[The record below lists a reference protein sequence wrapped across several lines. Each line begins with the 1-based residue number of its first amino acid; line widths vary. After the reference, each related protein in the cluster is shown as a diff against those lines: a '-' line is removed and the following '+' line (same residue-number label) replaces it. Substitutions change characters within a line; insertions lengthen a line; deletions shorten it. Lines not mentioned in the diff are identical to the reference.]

1 MILSN
6 KTIGQIKKKSGLS
19 FDRATDFSV
28 LASLIGNETKCTI
41 GITTLKRLFGYIDDP
56 RDTNKGTLNIL
67 ALYLGYQ
74 TWEEYVSTMRIDSD
88 WNVESD
94 TVWVIA
100 LSLGTTIE
108 VCYLNRAVT
117 FEVVSAEE
125 GKALKVIYSKNSSL
139 QKDDIAYIDRIRKG
153 EKLEARK
160 VCRGNSLG
168 SYRTNGEVRSINIIE
183 RQSE

>member
-1 MILSN
+1 
-6 KTIGQIKKKSGLS
+6 
-19 FDRATDFSV
+19 
-28 LASLIGNETKCTI
+28 
-41 GITTLKRLFGYIDDP
+41 
-56 RDTNKGTLNIL
+56 
-67 ALYLGYQ
+67 
-74 TWEEYVSTMRIDSD
+74 MRIDSD

-160 VCRGNSLG
+160 VCRGHSLG

-183 RQSE
+183 RQPE

>member
-6 KTIGQIKKKSGLS
+6 QTIGQIKKKSGLS
-19 FDRATDFSV
+19 FDRAMDFSV
-28 LASLIGNETKCTI
+28 LASLISNQTRCTI

-67 ALYLGYQ
+67 AQYLGYQ
-74 TWEEYVSTMRIDSD
+74 TWEEYISTMRIDSD

-100 LSLGTTIE
+100 MSLGTKIE

-125 GKALKVIYSKNSSL
+125 GKALKVINSKNSSL
-139 QKDDIAYIDRIRKG
+139 QKDDIAYIDKIRKG

-160 VCRGNSLG
+160 VCRGDSFG
-168 SYRTNGEVRSINIIE
+168 SYRTNGEIRSINIIG
-183 RQSE
+183 RQAE